1 MLLGQKMA
9 EILTF
14 PRIGTTDAMLFTS
27 ALPPIWRRPMKTP
40 FAFHVLSVTGAVFAT
55 LCLTIASA
63 PPVFA

>member
-1 MLLGQKMA
+1 
-9 EILTF
+9 
-14 PRIGTTDAMLFTS
+14 
-27 ALPPIWRRPMKTP
+27 MKTP

>member
-1 MLLGQKMA
+1 MA
-9 EILTF
+9 EF
-14 PRIGTTDAMLFTS
+14 RGSQQIGTTDAMVFAS
-27 ALPPIWRRPMKTP
+27 ASPPIWRRPMKTP